1 MSERKRK
8 LKIENGNNLSQKN
21 CKLYPKFLGFIIYHN
36 EILFTTAQKM
46 KFFIKYFFIW
56 RNSQVTTNLVK
67 FTEEIHNEKF
77 CFYCSVICIL
87 LKSFISIYREKLKLT
102 KGQIFIKF
110 LVGKTFSK
118 NSTKIF
124 QPFSFSLQ
132 SLHCR
137 FCSLGEHIKIYA
149 FLHFHQ

>member
-1 MSERKRK
+1 M
-8 LKIENGNNLSQKN
+8 KIEYGNNLSQKN
-21 CKLYPKFLGFIIYHN
+21 CKLYPEYLGFIIFHN
-36 EILFTTAQKM
+36 EILFTTRQKR

-56 RNSQVTTNLVK
+56 QNSQVTTNLVK

-77 CFYCSVICIL
+77 YFYCSVICIL
-87 LKSFISIYREKLKLT
+87 LKFFISISKEKWKLT

-110 LVGKTFSK
+110 LWGKTLSK
-118 NSTKIF
+118 NFTKIF

-132 SLHCR
+132 PLHCK
-137 FCSLGEHIKIYA
+137 FCSLGKHIKIHT